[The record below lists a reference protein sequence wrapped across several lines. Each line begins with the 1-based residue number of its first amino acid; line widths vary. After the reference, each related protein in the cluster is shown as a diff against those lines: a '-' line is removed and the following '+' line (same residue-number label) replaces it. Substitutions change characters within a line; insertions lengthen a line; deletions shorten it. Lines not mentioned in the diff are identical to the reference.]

1 MNKCFSIF
9 LTFFIFSTSVIS
21 QESSVELADLQ
32 EDKEVYLNW
41 ELTYKNA
48 LKRAKKEKKPV
59 MIYFTGSDWCTPC
72 KVLDRQLFHT
82 EKFKSFSDD
91 NLILLEVDSPRRVDL
106 LEQKKLSE
114 NLYLKKKYKVKSF
127 PTLVFVNHR
136 GKKVAEKRGYVLTE
150 YYYPFIQSVV
160 YKYKK

>member
-9 LTFFIFSTSVIS
+9 LIFFIFSTSVIS

-72 KVLDRQLFHT
+72 QVLDEQLFHT
-82 EKFKSFSDD
+82 EKFKIFSDD

-136 GKKVAEKRGYVLTE
+136 GRKVAEKRGYVLTE